1 MRTDRG
7 NILAPGLRLGPHIF
21 VGLAI
26 LLPAFIPA
34 FAGLADWEVV
44 SSYSSA
50 TASEFHGIPS
60 HRWLS
65 LNSQRTE
72 PRVEQRAARCGK
84 ENRVRKI
91 APDGMG
97 VGQTSRLSEWG
108 GRLACPLA
116 WTAETGCPP
125 PTGGTPV
132 PLHPAR
138 AQRRY
143 FGSLFTNRTMTLS
156 PDHTGGLASSQNSNF
171 PQYFSHS
178 LRRSVQIAAPFSFKK
193 TPRLLFRSTPGGL

>member
-7 NILAPGLRLGPHIF
+7 NVLASGLRLGPVF
-21 VGLAI
+21 SWA
-26 LLPAFIPA
+26 LPSFFPP
-34 FAGLADWEVV
+34 
-44 SSYSSA
+44 SSRFRRTGNGKSYPV
-50 TASEFHGIPS
+50 TAAQLPPNFTEFLRTGGY
-60 HRWLS
+60 R

-72 PRVEQRAARCGK
+72 PRVEQRAARRGK
-84 ENRVRKI
+84 ENLARKI
-91 APDGMG
+91 SPGGMG

-143 FGSLFTNRTMTLS
+143 FGSLFTKRTITLS
-156 PDHTGGLASSQNSNF
+156 PDHTGASSQNSNF
-171 PQYFSHS
+171 PQYSFHS